1 MNLLCIQDASLSL
14 LIFNVYGKGDF
25 IILGILL
32 ISRCFCTKIVLIVL
46 NNDRN
51 IASTHEQFEYREIK
65 LTDQHDMNLK
75 LHLQWPWKFT

>member
-1 MNLLCIQDASLSL
+1 MLLCPFWFSM
-14 LIFNVYGKGDF
+14 FMERGDF

-75 LHLQWPWKFT
+75 LHLQWLWKFT

>member
-1 MNLLCIQDASLSL
+1 M
-14 LIFNVYGKGDF
+14 FMERGDF

-65 LTDQHDMNLK
+65 LTDQHDMN
-75 LHLQWPWKFT
+75 